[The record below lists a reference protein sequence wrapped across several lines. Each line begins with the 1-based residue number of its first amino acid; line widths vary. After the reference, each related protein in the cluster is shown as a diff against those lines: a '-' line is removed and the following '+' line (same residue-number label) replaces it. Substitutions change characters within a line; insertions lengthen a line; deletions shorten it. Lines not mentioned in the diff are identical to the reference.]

1 MSDLIAIVYPDVHRA
16 AVVLDALQRLE
27 RAHLLDLED
36 ACVVTRDRRG
46 RVRLHQ
52 SVNLPARG
60 AVGGMFWG
68 TLIGLVTL
76 NPLVGLATGAA
87 AGAVAGTLIDHG
99 ISDDFMREL
108 GEQLVDES
116 SALFVLVRH
125 ATTSRVEPELA
136 RFGGRLLHTSLDT
149 TAEARL
155 GIAISGAPHARA
167 LPPAAA
173 LVALPRLA
181 R

>member
-1 MSDLIAIVYPDVHRA
+1 MSELIAIVYPDPYRA

-60 AVGGMFWG
+60 TVGGMFWG

-76 NPLVGLATGAA
+76 NPALGLVTGAA
-87 AGAVAGTLIDHG
+87 AGAVAGTMIDHG

-108 GEQLVDES
+108 GEELGDDT
-116 SALFVLVRH
+116 SAIFVLVRH
-125 ATTSRVEPELA
+125 ATMARVEPELA
-136 RFGGRLLHTSLDT
+136 RFGGRLLHTSLAPA
-149 TAEARL
+149 AEARL
-155 GIAISGAPHARA
+155 GVAISGAPPARE
-167 LPPAAA
+167 LPPAAT
-173 LVALPRLA
+173 LVALPRPA